1 MLNTIWAVMI
11 LVGVIVGILTGNMEA
26 VGNGVLESAGSAVT
40 LCITMM
46 GILSMW
52 TGLMQVARA
61 SGLLEKMAGWLSPV
75 IVFLFPKIP
84 KDSKAAEYIATNM
97 VANVLGLGWAATP
110 AGIKA
115 MEELAVLEEKRG
127 TPGYEKEKQGIN
139 MLEREREERVKG
151 MSGYERKEYVQGES
165 AASKESTPRAA
176 SNEMCTLLVVN
187 MSSLQLIPINMI
199 AYRSQYG
206 SASPAAIVA
215 PVIVATVISTIVA
228 VAFCKLAAKTED
240 EPKHSC
246 KVADKSFFGGK
257 TSKQLYSSIES
268 MKKN

>member
-1 MLNTIWAVMI
+1 MLNTIWAIMI
-11 LVGVIVGILTGNMEA
+11 LIGVIVGILTGNMEA
-26 VGNGVLESAGSAVT
+26 VGNGALESAGSAVT

-52 TGLMQVARA
+52 TGLMQIARA
-61 SGLLEKMAGWLSPV
+61 SGLLEKMAGWLAPV
-75 IVFLFPKIP
+75 IGFLFPKIQ
-84 KDSKAAEYIATNM
+84 KNSKAAEYIATNM
-97 VANVLGLGWAATP
+97 VANLLGLGWAATP

-115 MEELAVLEEKRG
+115 MEELAVLEEERG
-127 TPGYEKEKQGIN
+127 TPGYE
-139 MLEREREERVKG
+139 REEQ
-151 MSGYERKEYVQGES
+151 ERNI
-165 AASKESTPRAA
+165 PRAA

-228 VAFCKLAAKTED
+228 VIFCIL
-240 EPKHSC
+240 
-246 KVADKSFFGGK
+246 
-257 TSKQLYSSIES
+257 SS
-268 MKKN
+268 

>member
-1 MLNTIWAVMI
+1 MEYHAKYGNIIEIIEDTRQKEMINTIWALMI
-11 LVGVIVGILTGNMEA
+11 LVGVAVGILTGNMEA
-26 VGNGVLESAGSAVT
+26 VGNGALESAGSAVT

-75 IVFLFPKIP
+75 IRFLFPKL
-84 KDSKAAEYIATNM
+84 KSDSKAAEYIATNM

-115 MEELAVLEEKRG
+115 MEELAALETERG
-127 TPGYEKEKQGIN
+127 TPGYEGGG
-139 MLEREREERVKG
+139 EEIPRTA
-151 MSGYERKEYVQGES
+151 S
-165 AASKESTPRAA
+165 A
-176 SNEMCTLLVVN
+176 EMCTLLVMN

-215 PVIVATVISTIVA
+215 PVIVATVISTVVA
-228 VAFCKLAAKTED
+228 VVFCKIKQ
-240 EPKHSC
+240 
-246 KVADKSFFGGK
+246 KS
-257 TSKQLYSSIES
+257 
-268 MKKN
+268 

>member
-1 MLNTIWAVMI
+1 MLNLIWTLMI
-11 LVGVIVGILTGNMEA
+11 LLGVGVGIVTGNMEA
-26 VGNGVLESAGSAVT
+26 VGNGALEAAGSAVT

-61 SGLLEKMAGWLSPV
+61 SGLLEKMAAWLSPV
-75 IVFLFPKIP
+75 IRFLFPGLKGE
-84 KDSKAAEYIATNM
+84 DKAKEYIATNM

-115 MEELAVLEEKRG
+115 MEELAE
-127 TPGYEKEKQGIN
+127 I
-139 MLEREREERVKG
+139 EERKG
-151 MSGYERKEYVQGES
+151 TSGYRKGQEDVPRE
-165 AASKESTPRAA
+165 ASK
-176 SNEMCTLLVVN
+176 EMCTLLVMN

-215 PVIVATVISTIVA
+215 PVIVATIISTVVA
-228 VAFCKLAAKTED
+228 VIFCRVMCRKD
-240 EPKHSC
+240 S
-246 KVADKSFFGGK
+246 
-257 TSKQLYSSIES
+257 
-268 MKKN
+268 N

>member
-1 MLNTIWAVMI
+1 MLNIIWALMI
-11 LVGVIVGILTGNMEA
+11 LTGVAVGILTGNMEA
-26 VGNGVLESAGSAVT
+26 VGNGALESAGSAVT

-75 IVFLFPKIP
+75 IGFLFPKLK

-115 MEELAVLEEKRG
+115 MEELALLEEERG
-127 TPGYEKEKQGIN
+127 TPGYSGPVPV
-139 MLEREREERVKG
+139 EESVP
-151 MSGYERKEYVQGES
+151 RK
-165 AASKESTPRAA
+165 ASD
-176 SNEMCTLLVVN
+176 EMCTLLVIN

-206 SASPAAIVA
+206 SVSPAAIVA
-215 PVIVATVISTIVA
+215 PVIVATVISTIAA
-228 VAFCKLAAKTED
+228 VVFCKLKQ
-240 EPKHSC
+240 
-246 KVADKSFFGGK
+246 KS
-257 TSKQLYSSIES
+257 
-268 MKKN
+268 

>member
-1 MLNTIWAVMI
+1 MLNTIWALMI
-11 LVGVIVGILTGNMEA
+11 LIGVAVGILTRNMEA
-26 VGNGVLESAGSAVT
+26 VGNGALESAGSAVT

-61 SGLLEKMAGWLSPV
+61 SGLLERMAAWLSPV
-75 IVFLFPKIP
+75 IRFLFPSLP
-84 KDSKAAEYIATNM
+84 KDSKASEYIATNM

-115 MEELAVLEEKRG
+115 MEELAAIEEERG
-127 TPGYEKEKQGIN
+127 TPGYRPGEEKI
-139 MLEREREERVKG
+139 
-151 MSGYERKEYVQGES
+151 
-165 AASKESTPRAA
+165 PRAA
-176 SNEMCTLLVVN
+176 SKEMCTLLVMN

-206 SASPAAIVA
+206 SESPAAIVA

-228 VAFCKLAAKTED
+228 VIFCK
-240 EPKHSC
+240 
-246 KVADKSFFGGK
+246 
-257 TSKQLYSSIES
+257 
-268 MKKN
+268 MKAQKD

>member
-1 MLNTIWAVMI
+1 MLNVIWALMI
-11 LVGVIVGILTGNMEA
+11 LIGIVVGIMTGTMEA
-26 VGNGVLESAGSAVT
+26 VGNGALESAGSAVT

-75 IVFLFPKIP
+75 IRFLFPRLKP
-84 KDSKAAEYIATNM
+84 DSKAAEYISTNM

-115 MEELAVLEEKRG
+115 MEELEKLEEERG
-127 TPGYEKEKQGIN
+127 T
-139 MLEREREERVKG
+139 
-151 MSGYERKEYVQGES
+151 SGYTVEEGKV
-165 AASKESTPRAA
+165 PRAA
-176 SNEMCTLLVVN
+176 SAEMCTLLVMN

-228 VAFCKLAAKTED
+228 VIFCKLK
-240 EPKHSC
+240 C
-246 KVADKSFFGGK
+246 RR
-257 TSKQLYSSIES
+257 
-268 MKKN
+268 

>member
-1 MLNTIWAVMI
+1 MLNTIWAIMI

-26 VGNGVLESAGSAVT
+26 VGNGALESAGNAVT

-61 SGLLEKMAGWLSPV
+61 SGLLEKMAAGLSPV
-75 IVFLFPKIP
+75 IGFLFPNIP

-115 MEELAVLEEKRG
+115 MEELAVLEEERG
-127 TPGYEKEKQGIN
+127 TPGYKKKKQGN
-139 MLEREREERVKG
+139 VRELSLEEDI
-151 MSGYERKEYVQGES
+151 
-165 AASKESTPRAA
+165 PRAA

-215 PVIVATVISTIVA
+215 PVIVATVISTVVA
-228 VAFCKLAAKTED
+228 VLFCKLAAK
-240 EPKHSC
+240 
-246 KVADKSFFGGK
+246 
-257 TSKQLYSSIES
+257 
-268 MKKN
+268 

>member
-1 MLNTIWAVMI
+1 MLNKIWAFMI
-11 LVGVIVGILTGNMEA
+11 LIGVVVGILTGNMEA
-26 VGNGVLESAGSAVT
+26 VGNGALESAGSAVT

-61 SGLLEKMAGWLSPV
+61 SGLLEKMAGWLSP
-75 IVFLFPKIP
+75 IIRFLFPKLAP
-84 KDSKAAEYIATNM
+84 DSKAAEYIATNM

-115 MEELAVLEEKRG
+115 MEELALLEEERG
-127 TPGYEKEKQGIN
+127 TSGYVAGSEN
-139 MLEREREERVKG
+139 TERV
-151 MSGYERKEYVQGES
+151 
-165 AASKESTPRAA
+165 AST
-176 SNEMCTLLVVN
+176 EMCTLLVIN

-215 PVIVATVISTIVA
+215 PVILATVISTVVA
-228 VAFCKLAAKTED
+228 VLFCKIKAKQEKRMV
-240 EPKHSC
+240 EQSRRYAKLHLQQNS
-246 KVADKSFFGGK
+246 
-257 TSKQLYSSIES
+257 
-268 MKKN
+268 

>member
-1 MLNTIWAVMI
+1 MLNLIWAWM
-11 LVGVIVGILTGNMEA
+11 ILTGVVVGICTGTMEE
-26 VGNGVLESAGSAVT
+26 VGNGALEAAGSAVT

-61 SGLLEKMAGWLSPV
+61 SGLLEKMASGLSPV
-75 IVFLFPKIP
+75 IRFLFPKLSP
-84 KDSKAAEYIATNM
+84 DSKAAEYIATNM

-115 MEELAVLEEKRG
+115 MEELAALEEQRG
-127 TPGYEKEKQGIN
+127 TPETI
-139 MLEREREERVKG
+139 
-151 MSGYERKEYVQGES
+151 ERK
-165 AASKESTPRAA
+165 AST
-176 SNEMCTLLVVN
+176 EMCTLLVLN

-215 PVIVATVISTIVA
+215 PVIVATVISTAVA
-228 VAFCKLAAKTED
+228 VVFCRIMQRREHCLEQKSRMEHPSAKRSRITARNIGTQKE
-240 EPKHSC
+240 
-246 KVADKSFFGGK
+246 AG
-257 TSKQLYSSIES
+257 
-268 MKKN
+268 

>member
-1 MLNTIWAVMI
+1 MLNIIWALMI
-11 LVGVIVGILTGNMEA
+11 LVGVAVGILTGSMEA
-26 VGNGVLESAGSAVT
+26 VGNGALEAAGSAVT

-61 SGLLEKMAGWLSPV
+61 SGLLNKMAEWLSPV
-75 IVFLFPKIP
+75 IRFLFPKLEP
-84 KDSKAAEYIATNM
+84 DSKAAEYIATNM

-115 MEELAVLEEKRG
+115 MEELAAVEEKRG
-127 TPGYEKEKQGIN
+127 TKGYG
-139 MLEREREERVKG
+139 MDEELIPRV
-151 MSGYERKEYVQGES
+151 
-165 AASKESTPRAA
+165 ASD
-176 SNEMCTLLVVN
+176 EMCTLLVMN

-215 PVIVATVISTIVA
+215 PVILATVISTVA
-228 VAFCKLAAKTED
+228 AVVFCKL
-240 EPKHSC
+240 
-246 KVADKSFFGGK
+246 
-257 TSKQLYSSIES
+257 KQNS
-268 MKKN
+268 

>member
-1 MLNTIWAVMI
+1 MLNTIWALMI
-11 LVGVIVGILTGNMEA
+11 LIGIVVGILTGTMEA
-26 VGNGVLESAGSAVT
+26 VGNGALEAAGSAVT

-61 SGLLEKMAGWLSPV
+61 SGLLEKMAQWLAPV
-75 IVFLFPKIP
+75 LKYLFPRLSQ
-84 KDSKAAEYIATNM
+84 DSKAVEYIATNM

-115 MEELAVLEEKRG
+115 MEELAKIEELRG
-127 TPGYEKEKQGIN
+127 TPGYGNGQEKIP
-139 MLEREREERVKG
+139 RV
-151 MSGYERKEYVQGES
+151 
-165 AASKESTPRAA
+165 ASR
-176 SNEMCTLLVVN
+176 EMCTLLVMN

-215 PVIVATVISTIVA
+215 PVIVATVISTVVA
-228 VAFCKLAAKTED
+228 VMFCKSMNHGD
-240 EPKHSC
+240 EKI
-246 KVADKSFFGGK
+246 K
-257 TSKQLYSSIES
+257 
-268 MKKN
+268 

>member
-1 MLNTIWAVMI
+1 MLNTIWALMI
-11 LVGVIVGILTGNMEA
+11 LMGVVVGILTGNMEA
-26 VGNGVLESAGSAVT
+26 VGNGALASAGSAVT

-75 IVFLFPKIP
+75 IGFLFPRIK

-115 MEELAVLEEKRG
+115 MEELAVLEEERG
-127 TPGYEKEKQGIN
+127 TPGYESGN
-139 MLEREREERVKG
+139 RESVPRI
-151 MSGYERKEYVQGES
+151 
-165 AASKESTPRAA
+165 ASD
-176 SNEMCTLLVVN
+176 EMCTLLVIN

-206 SASPAAIVA
+206 SVSPAAIVA
-215 PVIVATVISTIVA
+215 PVIAATVISTIVA
-228 VAFCKLAAKTED
+228 VVFCKLKQ
-240 EPKHSC
+240 
-246 KVADKSFFGGK
+246 KS
-257 TSKQLYSSIES
+257 
-268 MKKN
+268 

>member
-1 MLNTIWAVMI
+1 MLNTIWALMI
-11 LVGVIVGILTGNMEA
+11 LIGVVVGILTGNMEA
-26 VGNGVLESAGSAVT
+26 VGNGALESAGSAVT

-75 IVFLFPKIP
+75 IGFLFPKIK

-115 MEELAVLEEKRG
+115 MEELAALEEERG
-127 TPGYEKEKQGIN
+127 TPGYE
-139 MLEREREERVKG
+139 
-151 MSGYERKEYVQGES
+151 
-165 AASKESTPRAA
+165 ASD
-176 SNEMCTLLVVN
+176 EMCTLLVIN

-206 SASPAAIVA
+206 STSPAAIVA
-215 PVIVATVISTIVA
+215 PVILATVISTIVA
-228 VAFCKLAAKTED
+228 VVFCKLKARK
-240 EPKHSC
+240 
-246 KVADKSFFGGK
+246 
-257 TSKQLYSSIES
+257 
-268 MKKN
+268 

>member
-1 MLNTIWAVMI
+1 MLNTIWALMI
-11 LVGVIVGILTGNMEA
+11 LIGVAVGIFTGNMEA
-26 VGNGVLESAGSAVT
+26 VGNGALESAGSAVT

-52 TGLMQVARA
+52 TGLMQVAKA
-61 SGLLEKMAGWLSPV
+61 SGLLEKMASWLSPV
-75 IVFLFPKIP
+75 IRFLFPRLAP
-84 KDSKAAEYIATNM
+84 ESKAAEYIATNM

-115 MEELAVLEEKRG
+115 MEELAALEEERG
-127 TPGYEKEKQGIN
+127 TQGYQKGQDNIP
-139 MLEREREERVKG
+139 REA
-151 MSGYERKEYVQGES
+151 S
-165 AASKESTPRAA
+165 A
-176 SNEMCTLLVVN
+176 EMCTLLVMN

-228 VAFCKLAAKTED
+228 VVFCKL
-240 EPKHSC
+240 
-246 KVADKSFFGGK
+246 
-257 TSKQLYSSIES
+257 KQKY
-268 MKKN
+268 

>member
-1 MLNTIWAVMI
+1 MLNTIWALMI

-26 VGNGVLESAGSAVT
+26 VGNGALESAGSAVT
-40 LCITMM
+40 LCMTMM

-61 SGLLEKMAGWLSPV
+61 SGLLEKMAEGLSPV
-75 IVFLFPKIP
+75 IGFLFPNIA
-84 KDSKAAEYIATNM
+84 KDSKVAEYIATNM

-115 MEELAVLEEKRG
+115 MEELAILEEERG
-127 TPGYEKEKQGIN
+127 TPGYEKNKQ
-139 MLEREREERVKG
+139 ERDG
-151 MSGYERKEYVQGES
+151 SLSLGES
-165 AASKESTPRAA
+165 VPRAA

-215 PVIVATVISTIVA
+215 PVIVATIISTVVA
-228 VAFCKLAAKTED
+228 VLF
-240 EPKHSC
+240 C
-246 KVADKSFFGGK
+246 KVAAK
-257 TSKQLYSSIES
+257 I
-268 MKKN
+268 KNI

>member
-1 MLNTIWAVMI
+1 MKGDFYYSGIRQNEQEYDRIMECNPEESMLNYIWAFMI
-11 LVGVIVGILTGNMEA
+11 LIGVGVGILTGNMEQ
-26 VGNGVLESAGSAVT
+26 VGNGALEAAGSAVT

-46 GILSMW
+46 GILSLW

-61 SGLLEKMAGWLSPV
+61 SGLLEKMSKGLAPV
-75 IVFLFPKIP
+75 LKFLFPNLP
-84 KDSKAAEYIATNM
+84 KESKAMEYIATNM

-115 MEELAVLEEKRG
+115 MEELAVIEEVRG
-127 TPGYEKEKQGIN
+127 TPGYRAGQ
-139 MLEREREERVKG
+139 EELPRT
-151 MSGYERKEYVQGES
+151 
-165 AASKESTPRAA
+165 ASR
-176 SNEMCTLLVVN
+176 EMCTLLVMN

-228 VAFCKLAAKTED
+228 VVFCKVMARRERVSVWKSVGDSSKAKGYGREAGQ
-240 EPKHSC
+240 K
-246 KVADKSFFGGK
+246 
-257 TSKQLYSSIES
+257 L
-268 MKKN
+268 